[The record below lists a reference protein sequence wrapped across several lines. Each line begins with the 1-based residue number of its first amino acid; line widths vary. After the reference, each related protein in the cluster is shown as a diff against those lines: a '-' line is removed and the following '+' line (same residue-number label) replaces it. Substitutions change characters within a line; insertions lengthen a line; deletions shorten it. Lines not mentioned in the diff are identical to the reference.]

1 LDPLQ
6 IVDWKSDG
14 ENLNAYGEVA
24 ARHRA
29 ELHHDPFEVLAG
41 RFPEEALEEME
52 AHYLNVAVAA

>member
-1 LDPLQ
+1 
-6 IVDWKSDG
+6 
-14 ENLNAYGEVA
+14 VA